1 MNEALISRHAL
12 CNTLPVKVKKMK
24 ILIIGGGNM
33 GLTYARGFLKSHI
46 VAAENMY
53 ILEKSADKAQQL
65 EQLDIGRV
73 LGAPGD
79 YIKEMDL
86 IVLAVKPQDIDKL
99 FNTIKGFIDQG
110 QLILSIMAGVKITT
124 IQEGLGATKVIRAMP
139 NLPAQ
144 IGVGMTVYT
153 SSEEVTRIELVTVQN
168 LLSASG
174 KTIYVEREPM
184 INAATAISG
193 SGPAYVFYF
202 MQSLIDSA
210 IEMGFSRSEA
220 ELLTY
225 QTFKGAVDL
234 FSKYDIS
241 CEEWIAK
248 VSSKGGTTE
257 AAITGF
263 NEKSV
268 QLGFKEG
275 VIAALNRAEE
285 LSSDK

>member
-1 MNEALISRHAL
+1 
-12 CNTLPVKVKKMK
+12 MK

-46 VAAENMY
+46 VEATNMF
-53 ILEKSADKAQQL
+53 ILEKSPDKAETLSAL
-65 EQLDIGRV
+65 EIGQV
-73 LGAPGD
+73 IGTPGE

-86 IVLAVKPQDIDKL
+86 IVLAVKPQDVNVL
-99 FNTIKGFIDQG
+99 FDSIKEFIDSQ
-110 QLILSIMAGVKITT
+110 QLILSIMAGVKTESIKS
-124 IQEGLGATKVIRAMP
+124 GLNATKVIRAMP

-144 IGVGMTVYT
+144 IGAGMTVYT
-153 SSEEVTRIELVTVQN
+153 STEEVTRIELVTVQN

-174 KTIYVEREPM
+174 KTIYVEREEM

-202 MQSLIDSA
+202 MQSLIASA
-210 IEMGFSRSEA
+210 KDMGFTQSES

-234 FSKYDIS
+234 FNKYDIS
-241 CEEWIAK
+241 CEEWISK

-257 AAITGF
+257 AAINGF
-263 NEKSV
+263 NKRSI
-268 QLGFKEG
+268 QMGFKEG
-275 VIAALNRAEE
+275 VIAALDRAEE
-285 LSSDK
+285 LSSS